1 MRDTAMPDDVCRE
14 AVGVFHDEKSLQSAV
29 DELLLAGFDRSH
41 ISVLAGQRAVEEKLG
56 RLYTRVDE
64 LEDDPTVPTRPH
76 VSCDSRAEG
85 KAALTGGLIYVGAV
99 AAGGAIILSGGTVAA
114 GIIAAALA
122 GGTGG
127 AIGAY
132 LGRLFERRH
141 SRTLHEQLEHGG
153 ILLWVRTRDPRC
165 EALAVDILR
174 RNGAEDVHVHDLP
187 ELRHVPTDG
196 GVSKELSFMQS
207 LGM

>member
-1 MRDTAMPDDVCRE
+1 MPDDICRE
-14 AVGVFHDEKSLQSAV
+14 AVGVFHDERSLQSAV

-56 RLYTRVDE
+56 RLHSGVRE
-64 LEDDPTVPTRPH
+64 MEDDPAVPTRPF
-76 VSCDSRAEG
+76 VSSDSRTEG

-99 AAGGAIILSGGTVAA
+99 AAGGAIILSGGTMAA

-127 AIGAY
+127 VVGAY
-132 LGRLFERRH
+132 LSRLFERRH
-141 SRTLHEQLEHGG
+141 TRTLHEQLEHGG

-165 EALAVDILR
+165 EALAADIMR
-174 RNGAEDVHVHDLP
+174 RTGAEDVHVHDLP
-187 ELRHVPTDG
+187 EMKHVPADG

>member
-1 MRDTAMPDDVCRE
+1 MPEDICRE

-56 RLYTRVDE
+56 TPHAVRE
-64 LEDDPTVPTRPH
+64 LEDDPTVPTRPF
-76 VSCDSRAEG
+76 VSTDSRTEG

-99 AAGGAIILSGGTVAA
+99 AAGGAIILSGGTIAA

-127 AIGAY
+127 VLGAY
-132 LGRLFERRH
+132 LSRLFERRH
-141 SRTLHEQLEHGG
+141 ERTLHEQLEHGG
-153 ILLWVRTRDPRC
+153 ILLWVRTRDLRY
-165 EALAVDILR
+165 EALAADIMR
-174 RNGAEDVHVHDLP
+174 RNGGEDVHLHDLP
-187 ELRHVPTDG
+187 ELKHVPAAG

>member
-1 MRDTAMPDDVCRE
+1 MPDDICRE
-14 AVGVFHDEKSLQSAV
+14 AVGVFHDERSLQSAV

-56 RLYTRVDE
+56 RLYGRVHE
-64 LEDDPTVPTRPH
+64 LEDNPAVPTRPY
-76 VSCDSRAEG
+76 VGCDSRTEG
-85 KAALTGGLIYVGAV
+85 KAALAGGLIYVGAV
-99 AAGGAIILSGGTVAA
+99 TAGGAIILSGGTMLA

-132 LGRLFERRH
+132 LGRAFERRH

-153 ILLWVRTRDPRC
+153 IVLWVRTRDPHC
-165 EALAVDILR
+165 EALAADIMR
-174 RNGAEDVHVHDLP
+174 RNRAEDVHVHDLP
-187 ELRHVPTDG
+187 DMKHVPTDG